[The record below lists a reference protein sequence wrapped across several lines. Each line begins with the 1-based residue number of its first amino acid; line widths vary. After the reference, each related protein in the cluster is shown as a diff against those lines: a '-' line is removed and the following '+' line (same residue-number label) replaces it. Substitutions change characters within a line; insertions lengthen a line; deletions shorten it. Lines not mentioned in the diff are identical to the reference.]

1 MATDTTNTYLRSDH
15 GKQLQQFYNSFSDF
29 EDDLSLSGSNG
40 AVLSLPAR
48 RSIAH
53 KIGDALN

>member
-40 AVLSLPAR
+40 AA
-48 RSIAH
+48 
-53 KIGDALN
+53 